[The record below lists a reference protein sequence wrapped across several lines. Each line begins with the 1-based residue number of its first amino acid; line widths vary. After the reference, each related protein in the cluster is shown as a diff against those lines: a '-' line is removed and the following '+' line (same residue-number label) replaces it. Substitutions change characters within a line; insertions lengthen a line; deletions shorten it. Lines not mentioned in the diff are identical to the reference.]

1 MDILFKFKVAMSGVA
16 IIYVWMLPILS
27 KIGFS
32 EDHSTS
38 VSEYI
43 ANPPA
48 TGAMAA
54 VSFIPLTLVWEYQ
67 DIILENINL
76 RKDSNIVQVCSTLYY
91 STAIYQLSYGTFLI
105 CTQGYVKN
113 WIHTLTVVSFSSSFI
128 IHSGL
133 TLIYAIPSRVTIT
146 ILGVGSSS
154 CLILLL
160 LLFFNVSNMW
170 FWFFECIALTSM
182 YTFTPV
188 EWIMIYNK
196 NYLKQTHEGCF
207 TENNR
212 TVYNASTELMEMQN
226 SLIDNF
232 NNEANGHDEL

>member
-1 MDILFKFKVAMSGVA
+1 MEILFKFKVAMSGVA

-27 KIGFS
+27 KIGFT

-48 TGAMAA
+48 TGALAA

-76 RKDSNIVQVCSTLYY
+76 RNDGNIVQVCSTLYY
-91 STAIYQLSYGTFLI
+91 STALYQLSYGTFLI

-113 WIHTLTVVSFSSSFI
+113 WVHTVTVVSFSSSFI
-128 IHSGL
+128 VHSGL
-133 TLIYAIPSRVTIT
+133 TLYYSMPSKITTT
-146 ILGVGSSS
+146 ILGTGSCS
-154 CLILLL
+154 CVILLL
-160 LLFFNVSNMW
+160 FLFFNVSNLW

-188 EWIMIYNK
+188 EWIMIYNQ
-196 NYLKQTHEGCF
+196 NYLKKTHEGCF
-207 TENNR
+207 TDNHR
-212 TVYNASTELMEMQN
+212 TVYNGTTEMMEMNN
-226 SLIDNF
+226 SLIDSF
-232 NNEANGHDEL
+232 RDETEGDQV

>member
-16 IIYVWMLPILS
+16 IVYIWMLPLLS

-67 DIILENINL
+67 DIILENISL
-76 RKDSNIVQVCSTLYY
+76 RKDGNIVQVCSTLYY

-113 WIHTLTVVSFSSSFI
+113 WVHTITVVCFSSSFI
-128 IHSGL
+128 LHTGL
-133 TLIYAIPSRVTIT
+133 TLFYAIPSQIT
-146 ILGVGSSS
+146 SGILGIGATS
-154 CLILLL
+154 CVVLLIMM
-160 LLFFNVSNMW
+160 FFNVSNLW

-182 YTFTPV
+182 YSFTPT
-188 EWIMIYNK
+188 EWIMIYNQ
-196 NYLKQTHEGCF
+196 NYLKHTHEGCF
-207 TENNR
+207 TDNHR
-212 TVYNASTELMEMQN
+212 TVYNASEEMMEMNN
-226 SLIDNF
+226 SLIDSFKEEN
-232 NNEANGHDEL
+232 DSDDV

>member
-16 IIYVWMLPILS
+16 IVYIWMLPLLS

-76 RKDSNIVQVCSTLYY
+76 RNDGNIVQVCSTLYY

-113 WIHTLTVVSFSSSFI
+113 WVHTITVVCFSGSFI
-128 IHSGL
+128 LHTSL
-133 TLIYAIPSRVTIT
+133 TFFYTIPSKIT
-146 ILGVGSSS
+146 SGILGIGSTS
-154 CLILLL
+154 CAVLLIMM
-160 LLFFNVSNMW
+160 FFNVSNLW
-170 FWFFECIALTSM
+170 FWFFECIALTCM
-182 YTFTPV
+182 YSFTPT
-188 EWIMIYNK
+188 EWIMIYK
-196 NYLKQTHEGCF
+196 QNYLKHTHEGCF
-207 TENNR
+207 ADNHRTIFNDNTEM
-212 TVYNASTELMEMQN
+212 MEMNN
-226 SLIDNF
+226 SLIDSF
-232 NNEANGHDEL
+232 REETERDEV

>member
-16 IIYVWMLPILS
+16 IVYIWMLPLLS

-67 DIILENINL
+67 DIILENISL
-76 RKDSNIVQVCSTLYY
+76 RKDGNIVQVCSTLYY

-113 WIHTLTVVSFSSSFI
+113 WVHTITVVCFSSSFI
-128 IHSGL
+128 LHTGL
-133 TLIYAIPSRVTIT
+133 TLFYAIPSQIT
-146 ILGVGSSS
+146 SGILGIGATS
-154 CLILLL
+154 CVVLLIMM
-160 LLFFNVSNMW
+160 FFNVSNLW

-182 YTFTPV
+182 YSFTPT
-188 EWIMIYNK
+188 EWIMIYNQ
-196 NYLKQTHEGCF
+196 NY
-207 TENNR
+207 
-212 TVYNASTELMEMQN
+212 
-226 SLIDNF
+226 
-232 NNEANGHDEL
+232 